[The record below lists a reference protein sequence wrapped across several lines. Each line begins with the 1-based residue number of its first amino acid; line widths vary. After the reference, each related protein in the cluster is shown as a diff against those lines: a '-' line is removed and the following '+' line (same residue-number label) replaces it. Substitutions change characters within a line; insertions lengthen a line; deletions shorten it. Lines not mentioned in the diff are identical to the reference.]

1 MKKILLLAATIC
13 SGAAFAQVRM
23 PQPSPTQTITQAFG
37 LGSIQ
42 LVYSRPSIKGRTLFK
57 DNSDLAPLGKIWRT
71 GANAGTRI
79 TFTDKVMIG
88 GKQLDTGSYIIYTRP
103 GKDYWDVLFNK
114 GLNNGSVA
122 DYKEAEDAASAKI
135 KIEKA
140 GMEVETFTM
149 QFANVMPESCEL
161 HLVWGNTLVRVP
173 ISTNIKDRIKAQVEK
188 ALSVESPS
196 ADAYAAA
203 ANYYYDYAK
212 DLPKALTNINKAT
225 QGNPNAYWLLLT
237 QARIQRDLGD
247 KVSAKASAEKSI
259 KLAET
264 AKNEDY
270 VRMGND
276 LIRKL

>member
-1 MKKILLLAATIC
+1 MKRILLLAATIC
-13 SGAAFAQVRM
+13 STASFAQVRM
-23 PQPSPTQTITQAFG
+23 PAPSPAQTITQAFG

-42 LVYSRPSIKGRTLFK
+42 LTYSRPSIKGRTLFK
-57 DNSDLAPLGKIWRT
+57 DNSELAPLGKIWRT
-71 GANAGTRI
+71 GANAGTKI

-88 GKQLDTGSYIIYTRP
+88 GRLLDTGSYIIYTKP
-103 GKDYWDVLFNK
+103 GKEYWDVLFNK

-122 DYKEAEDAASAKI
+122 DYKEAEDAASAKV

-149 QFANVMPESCEL
+149 QFANVQAESCEL
-161 HLVWGNTLVRVP
+161 QLIWGNTLVRVP
-173 ISTNIKDRIKAQVEK
+173 ISTNIKDRIRAQVEK

-237 QARIQRDLGD
+237 QARIQKDLGD

-259 KLAET
+259 ALAEK
-264 AKNEDY
+264 AKNDDY